1 VQQLVEENHLR
12 WDSLGEFC
20 ALGESLKY
28 LAQVKGNP
36 KAMVLGKAV
45 DAATQGILDH
55 DKSPG
60 RKVGQ
65 PDNRDSH
72 YYFALYWAQALAA
85 QTDDVEMAT
94 EFEPLAKALADNEA
108 QIVADLAAVQGPKAD
123 TGGYYHTDPAKT
135 AAVMRPSATLNDIIG

>member
-1 VQQLVEENHLR
+1 
-12 WDSLGEFC
+12 
-20 ALGESLKY
+20 
-28 LAQVKGNP
+28 LAQVKGNA
-36 KAMVLGKAV
+36 KAQVLGDAV

-85 QTDDVEMAT
+85 QTDDAELAA
-94 EFEPLAKALADNEA
+94 EFAPMAKALSENEA
-108 QIVADLAAVQGPKAD
+108 TIVAELAAVQGAPAE
-123 TGGYYHTDPAKT
+123 TGGYFHGDASMTG
-135 AAVMRPSATLNDIIG
+135 AVMRPSQTLNAIIG